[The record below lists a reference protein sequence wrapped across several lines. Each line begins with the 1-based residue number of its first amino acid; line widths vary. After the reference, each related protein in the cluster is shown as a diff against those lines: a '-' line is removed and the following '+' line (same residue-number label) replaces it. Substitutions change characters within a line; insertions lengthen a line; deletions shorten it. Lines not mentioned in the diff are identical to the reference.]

1 MGIIDTLRSERTV
14 QSYDFWLEMRGTGWR
29 RRKEL
34 RRELRANLR
43 AATEDVGATQALL
56 NVGAPKEL
64 AREATDGEYQR
75 RPQWSRAAFFAAL
88 TLGAVLFAVMY
99 TATTFTAGV
108 EAAGVV
114 GQGRHGPGLPLA
126 LGRVPRT
133 YRRGGRRARHGCL
146 GRGLARGR
154 PAPDRLRADRTS
166 VAAARRSARP
176 GRRAGRVIGP
186 QSGRRG
192 R

>member
-1 MGIIDTLRSERTV
+1 MGLIDTLRIEDTV
-14 QSYDFWLEMRGTGWR
+14 QRYDFWLEMRGTGWR

-75 RPQWSRAAFFAAL
+75 RPQWSRAGFYAAL
-88 TLGAVLFAVMY
+88 TLGAVLFAVVY

-108 EAAGVV
+108 EAAGMV
-114 GQGRHGPGLPLA
+114 GQDVTGRVFPWPWVEFHARIEEGRGGLTTGASGAGWPVVVLPLVVFV
-126 LGRVPRT
+126 LT
-133 YRRGGRRARHGCL
+133 
-146 GRGLARGR
+146 
-154 PAPDRLRADRTS
+154 
-166 VAAARRSARP
+166 ARP
-176 GRRAGRVIGP
+176 WRVLTAR
-186 QSGRRG
+186 SGQVG
-192 R
+192 EQVG

>member
-114 GQGRHGPGLPLA
+114 GQDVTGRVFPWPWVEFHAHIDEGGGGLATGASGAGWPVVLLPLIVFVLTA
-126 LGRVPRT
+126 RPWRLLA
-133 YRRGGRRARHGCL
+133 GRRAQVGEPV
-146 GRGLARGR
+146 G
-154 PAPDRLRADRTS
+154 
-166 VAAARRSARP
+166 
-176 GRRAGRVIGP
+176 
-186 QSGRRG
+186 
-192 R
+192 